1 MFASRFSISYF
12 NETACSASWRLIM
25 VYHWFMSPAAFSYA
39 VFVST
44 HFSSFL
50 MFKNNICLY
59 FLFLHDSILQKTIVI
74 GNYFIIIKFAVF
86 YKRSAPGFK
95 LILETFCCYK
105 AFLEL
110 TWAGEVVSFDFSVDR
125 ADLFFSVPGFDRIF
139 DFLFDFFLKPEPL
152 RKVTGVFQ
160 GAGKGVPL
168 ESLFFQRL
176 SESRKRLYPIFSK
189 AVFHDMIDPMQI
201 PFIVF
206 FAHEQSTPFISKA
219 QASDF
224 SRVRLGCSRFPQYL
238 VGKPHD
244 RIA

>member
-1 MFASRFSISYF
+1 M
-12 NETACSASWRLIM
+12 L
-25 VYHWFMSPAAFSYA
+25 
-39 VFVST
+39 
-44 HFSSFL
+44 
-50 MFKNNICLY
+50 KNIIWIY

-86 YKRSAPGFK
+86 NKRSAPGFK
-95 LILETFCCYK
+95 LILEAFCCYK

-125 ADLFFSVPGFDRIF
+125 ADLFFPVPGFNRVF

-152 RKVTGVFQ
+152 WKVAGVFQ
-160 GAGKGVPL
+160 SAGKGVPL

-206 FAHEQSTPFISKA
+206 FVQRRSAPFITRDSA
-219 QASDF
+219 ESGSAAPAF
-224 SRVRLGCSRFPQYL
+224 LNT
-238 VGKPHD
+238 
-244 RIA
+244 